1 MEIYEKKEEKFFFL
15 DIVKRIGQTGE
26 FNMEEGQRQVQ
37 FEDINIRAYLNNF
50 RRPRKVGRLIVTV

>member
-1 MEIYEKKEEKFFFL
+1 MEIYKKKKKMFL
-15 DIVKRIGQTGE
+15 DIVKRIGQTRE
-26 FNMEEGQRQVQ
+26 FNMEDGQRQVQ